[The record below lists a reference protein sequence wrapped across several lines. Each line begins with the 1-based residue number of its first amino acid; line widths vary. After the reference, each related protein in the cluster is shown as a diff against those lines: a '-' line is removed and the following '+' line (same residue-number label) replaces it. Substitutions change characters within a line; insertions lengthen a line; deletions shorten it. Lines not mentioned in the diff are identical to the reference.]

1 MMPHSG
7 AFETPAKFEDSG
19 CLASLMDVEVYA
31 NDACGLSVRQRSA
44 KMAKSKNH
52 TAPARVSSERARARE
67 DETEERR
74 AVGRRRGGVTRDGPW
89 DSGSGESG
97 RGAGVQRAE
106 KRCAGELPH
115 PRTRTPLPENRHEPS
130 ARRYGT
136 QLTPSPP
143 QRHQACCHPAL
154 QVAQGCRPEGV

>member
-1 MMPHSG
+1 MSKC
-7 AFETPAKFEDSG
+7 TPTTPVVS
-19 CLASLMDVEVYA
+19 
-31 NDACGLSVRQRSA
+31 LSVNDPQKWPSPRTTPR
-44 KMAKSKNH
+44 
-52 TAPARVSSERARARE
+52 TTRPARVSSERARARE